1 MKETEEF
8 LNSILKDNTKIVLG
22 LSGGPDSM
30 CLFHVLNSL
39 KDKYNLEII
48 CAHVNHNTRKE
59 NQKERDFVKEYCLKN
74 KAIFEE
80 MTISEYK
87 NNKFTESEARE
98 KRYAFFDQVMQK
110 YKASYLMTAHHGDD
124 LIETIL
130 MRMVRGSNLK
140 GYIGIPKINKYHNYY
155 VVRPLLLV
163 NKKRIIEYLK
173 ENKIAYVM
181 DNSNENEKYT
191 RNRFR
196 KHVLPELEKEDK
208 NVYLKFLKYSE
219 ELEKTSNYLN
229 KIIDK
234 KIAKIYKNGK
244 IYIDALMKEDDFIVD
259 KILERV
265 IENIQKEEIFNI
277 NDKSFQEIKK
287 LLTKNSN
294 KKISLSDNFIARRSY
309 NYLIIEKN
317 KNIEDYEYVLND
329 EVNILN
335 KYNIKIVKKSNDTSN
350 NVIRLNSKEISLPLK
365 IRNVK
370 DGDKI
375 KVKNLQGSKKIKD
388 IFIDVKLDQVKRKEY
403 PLVLDSKDNVI
414 WLPGLKKSIFDKEI
428 SEKYDIILKYTEE

>member
-1 MKETEEF
+1 MKEVEEF

-59 NQKERDFVKEYCLKN
+59 NQKERDFVKNYCLKN

-140 GYIGIPKINKYHNYY
+140 GYIGISKINKYHNYY

-163 NKKRIIEYLK
+163 NKKIIMEYLK
-173 ENKIAYVM
+173 ENKIAYMM

>member
-1 MKETEEF
+1 
-8 LNSILKDNTKIVLG
+8 
-22 LSGGPDSM
+22 
-30 CLFHVLNSL
+30 
-39 KDKYNLEII
+39 
-48 CAHVNHNTRKE
+48 
-59 NQKERDFVKEYCLKN
+59 
-74 KAIFEE
+74 

-98 KRYAFFDQVMQK
+98 KRYAFFNQVMQK

-124 LIETIL
+124 LMETIL
-130 MRMVRGSNLK
+130 MRIVRGSNLK
-140 GYIGIPKINKYHNYY
+140 GYLGIPKINKYHNYY

-163 NKKRIIEYLK
+163 NKKRIMEYLK
-173 ENKIAYVM
+173 ENKITYM
-181 DNSNENEKYT
+181 IDNSNENEKYP

-196 KHVLPELEKEDK
+196 KHVLPELEKEDE

-229 KIIDK
+229 KIVDK

-244 IYIDALMKEDDFIVD
+244 IYIDALMKEDEFIVD

-277 NDKSFQEIKK
+277 NDKAFQEIKK

-294 KKISLSDNFIARRSY
+294 KKICLSDNFIARRSY

-350 NVIRLNSKEISLPLK
+350 NVIRLNLK
-365 IRNVK
+365 IYK
-370 DGDKI
+370 EAKKLKI
-375 KVKNLQGSKKIKD
+375 FLLMLNLIELKEKN
-388 IFIDVKLDQVKRKEY
+388 
-403 PLVLDSKDNVI
+403 
-414 WLPGLKKSIFDKEI
+414 
-428 SEKYDIILKYTEE
+428 IL